1 MGILDYFRKEKEV
14 FQPDPVDLLDNS
26 ELQELINNVLSKVE
40 SLVIVKAK
48 WFLERDW
55 YHCSKEDFDFMKK
68 KIEEEWLNLEYWAW
82 QYIISRTIKNINWST
97 TNILRQFEFI
107 EK

>member
-1 MGILDYFRKEKEV
+1 MGILDYFRKEKEA
-14 FQPDPVDLLDNS
+14 FQPDPIDLLDNS
-26 ELQELINNVLSKVE
+26 ELQELIDNVLSKVE

-48 WFLERDW
+48 WFLEKDW
-55 YHCSKEDFDFMKK
+55 YHCNIEDFDLLKK
-68 KIEEEWLNLEYWAW
+68 NLEVEWLNLEYWAW
-82 QYIISRTIKNINWST
+82 QYTISRTIKNINWST